1 MNGTLFEGDFVVI
14 NKLAYGARLPLTPLS
29 ISLRGQNKYSTLFQL
44 PYFRFF
50 GYSSIKRND
59 IIAFNFSFTTN
70 EPIDM
75 REEYIKRCVAIAG
88 DTLQIINGKVLVNSN
103 YTKISSIYNNYTVVS
118 SLPIDTVLMRR
129 LNILKDAEIVNQNTY
144 NFYMSQEHA
153 DSLVKIKS
161 VQSVIINRFAKD
173 YYRPSTF
180 PNHPN
185 ITWNYDFFGPFYIPK
200 KGDSILLN
208 PKNQILYTY
217 VFEKYE
223 KANVTI
229 KDSLTFV
236 NGHQQKYYTFSQNYY
251 FVLGDN
257 RHNSIDSRAWGLI
270 PENHIIGKA
279 SVVLFST
286 SKEKRRFLM
295 IK

>member
-29 ISLRGQNKYSTLFQL
+29 ISLRGQNKYSNLIHL
-44 PYFRFF
+44 PYLRFF
-50 GYSSIKRND
+50 GYGSIKRND
-59 IIAFNFSFTTN
+59 IIAFNFALTED

-88 DTLQIINGKVLVNSN
+88 DTLQIIDGNVFVNSRLTSIN
-103 YTKISSIYNNYTVVS
+103 TIYNNYTVTS
-118 SLPIDTVLMRR
+118 SLPLDTNILRK
-129 LNILKDAEIVNQNTY
+129 LNVLKDAEFINQTKY
-144 NFYMSQEHA
+144 SFYMSQQQA

-161 VQSVIINRFAKD
+161 VQSVIINQFPRD
-173 YYRPSTF
+173 YYRPTTF
-180 PNHPN
+180 PNHPS

-208 PKNQILYTY
+208 PKNQILYKY
-217 VFEKYE
+217 VFEKFE
-223 KANVTI
+223 KQAVTS

-257 RHNSIDSRAWGLI
+257 RHNSIDSRTWGLI
-270 PENHIIGKA
+270 PQSHVIGKA
-279 SVVLFST
+279 SVILSSSINKNRSF
-286 SKEKRRFLM
+286 F
-295 IK
+295 ID